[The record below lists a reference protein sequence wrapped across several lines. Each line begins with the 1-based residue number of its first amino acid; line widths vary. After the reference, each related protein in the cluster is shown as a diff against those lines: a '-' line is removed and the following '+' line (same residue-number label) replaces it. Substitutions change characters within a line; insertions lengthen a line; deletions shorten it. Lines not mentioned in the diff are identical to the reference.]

1 MYCCIF
7 KIVNCRYRDGN
18 HQVSHH
24 HQTSKTCGRVLISSS
39 HVFSSSIQP
48 AANASLSNIDAD
60 MVRVPPEFIN
70 VVATAFRWRYI
81 LLQLFQFLFEFYEI
95 ADCCVHKTAKTLF
108 FKLSFII
115 YAYIFLITDFCNATV
130 F

>member
-1 MYCCIF
+1 MAIIKCLIII
-7 KIVNCRYRDGN
+7 KRR
-18 HQVSHH
+18 
-24 HQTSKTCGRVLISSS
+24 KRVEE
-39 HVFSSSIQP
+39 FSSRHLVVSCVLIQP

-95 ADCCVHKTAKTLF
+95 ADCCVQKTAKTLF